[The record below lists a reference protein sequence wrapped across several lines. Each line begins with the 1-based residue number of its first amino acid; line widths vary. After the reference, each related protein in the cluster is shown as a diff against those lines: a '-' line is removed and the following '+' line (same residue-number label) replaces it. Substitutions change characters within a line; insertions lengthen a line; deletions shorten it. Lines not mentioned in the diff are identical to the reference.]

1 MFSHNVC
8 QNLKDLQ
15 KKWNQYSDEG
25 TDEQIICQEKASSDV
40 AQMQ

>member
-1 MFSHNVC
+1 MSKSERPSEEMKPI
-8 QNLKDLQ
+8 L
-15 KKWNQYSDEG
+15 WWG